1 MLHSD
6 YFNNLNIGPTTV
18 KGENI
23 GIRFL
28 IINLGHGSLVVTAKT
43 RATKQSKWNYIN
55 PSSFCVAKETINK
68 MKNQLAE
75 WEKCPKYIRN

>member
-23 GIRFL
+23 GIRLL
-28 IINLGHGSLVVTAKT
+28 IINLGYGSLVVTAKT
-43 RATKQSKWNYIN
+43 QTTKQSK
-55 PSSFCVAKETINK
+55 
-68 MKNQLAE
+68 
-75 WEKCPKYIRN
+75 